1 MGWLFLLLAIVLEL
15 SGTLS
20 MKLSN
25 GFARWIP
32 SMLMFIFYGASF
44 TFLNYALKYMK
55 ISIVYA
61 TWSGIGIVL
70 ISLAGVIVF
79 QEKLPLSAMLWII
92 IIVVGIVGLNMS
104 IKGG

>member
-1 MGWLFLLLAIVLEL
+1 MGWLFLLLAIVLEF
-15 SGTLS
+15 SGTVS

-25 GFARWIP
+25 GFARWLP

-44 TFLNYALKYMK
+44 TLLNYSLKYMK

-70 ISLAGVIVF
+70 ISLAGALLF
-79 QEKLPLSAMLWII
+79 QEKLSVPSILWML
-92 IIVVGIVGLNMS
+92 IIVVGVVGLNMS